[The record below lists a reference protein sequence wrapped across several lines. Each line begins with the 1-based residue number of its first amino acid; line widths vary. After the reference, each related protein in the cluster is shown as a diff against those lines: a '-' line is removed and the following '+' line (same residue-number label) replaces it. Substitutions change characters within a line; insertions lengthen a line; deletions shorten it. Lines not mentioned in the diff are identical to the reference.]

1 MAQKFNLNVFS
12 YDIDELEDLLSLEKP
27 YSKDHLHQS
36 CDALREKLFSDESQT
51 ENDKAALNGFLKQVK
66 IKLNRNCE
74 NLPEISE
81 KPQLIIPSINEMLV
95 TPDVSVLN
103 PDEYKQDKFVPT
115 YPAEN
120 AAKNINPLKKR
131 LIRKTLNIDTRFRD
145 NYYTTESTDIMVNLP
160 TVIKNAV
167 SMRLCGFEL
176 PPCPIY
182 TIDKKYGNNFFHI
195 STDLV
200 SSPNPTWHPIT
211 IGDGNYNMEEMVQAI
226 NNQIAANAI
235 LNGGN
240 MQVVAD
246 VNKPTCK
253 IIFNF
258 PFVDPE
264 DCGLAFNLDRSIPYT
279 APNIV
284 KNNNVS
290 LQWKLGWILG
300 FTIAEYRMSA
310 GGPAGSGVFMGEAPY
325 DGAGAKYLYL
335 VVDDFNNNVNN
346 YFVGA
351 FNSSILNQNI
361 LARLPQYT
369 RNDEGNQQSDAV
381 SEMTIAERNYFGPI
395 HIQKL
400 KIQLIDEFGRIVSLN
415 NRDYSIAL
423 EFNCIYN

>member
-36 CDALREKLFSDESQT
+36 CDALREKLFSDKSQT

-81 KPQLIIPSINEMLV
+81 QLIIPNVNEMLV

-103 PDEYKQDKFVPT
+103 PDEYREDEFVPT

-145 NYYTTESTDIMVNLP
+145 NYYTTESTDLMLNLP
-160 TVIKNAV
+160 TVIKNV
-167 SMRLCGFEL
+167 ISMRLCGFEL

-182 TIDKKYGNNFFHI
+182 TVDKKYGNNFFHI
-195 STDLV
+195 TIDATTAT
-200 SSPNPTWHPIT
+200 PTWHPIT
-211 IGDGNYNMEEMVQAI
+211 IGDGNYNIEEMVQAI
-226 NNQIAANAI
+226 NNQIAANAT
-235 LNGGN
+235 LNGK
-240 MQVVAD
+240 VDAD
-246 VNKPTCK
+246 INKPTCK

-258 PFVDPE
+258 PDNSLVPQ
-264 DCGLAFNLDRSIPYT
+264 DCGLAFNLDRNIQYT

-310 GGPAGSGVFMGEAPY
+310 GGLAGSGVFIGEAPY
-325 DGAGAKYLYL
+325 DGAGSKYLYL

-369 RNDEGNQQSDAV
+369 RNDEANQQSDAIN
-381 SEMTIAERNYFGPI
+381 EMTIAERNYFGPI

-400 KIQLIDEFGRIVSLN
+400 KIQLIDEFGRVVSLN

>member
-145 NYYTTESTDIMVNLP
+145 NYYTTESTDIMINLP
-160 TVIKNAV
+160 TVIKNAI

-182 TIDKKYGNNFFHI
+182 TVDKKYGNNFFHI
-195 STDLV
+195 TIDAGT
-200 SSPNPTWHPIT
+200 TWWPIT
-211 IGDGNYNMEEMVQAI
+211 IADGNYNMQEMVQAI
-226 NNQIAANAI
+226 NNQIAANAT
-235 LNGGN
+235 LNGGGGN
-240 MQVVAD
+240 LQVVAD

-258 PFVDPE
+258 PFGAPE
-264 DCGLAFNLDRSIPYT
+264 DCGLAFNLDRNIEYN

-300 FTIAEYRMSA
+300 FTLAEYRMSPA
-310 GGPAGSGVFMGEAPY
+310 VPGPAPGAVFMGEAPY

-369 RNDEGNQQSDAV
+369 RNDEANQQSDAV

>member
-103 PDEYKQDKFVPT
+103 PDEYRQDEFVPT

-145 NYYTTESTDIMVNLP
+145 NYYATTSTDIMINLP
-160 TVIKNAV
+160 TVIKNAI

-195 STDLV
+195 TTNGGSE
-200 SSPNPTWHPIT
+200 WHPIT

-226 NNQIAANAI
+226 NNQIAANGT

-240 MQVVAD
+240 MQVIAN
-246 VNKPTCK
+246 VNTPTCK
-253 IIFNF
+253 IIFKF
-258 PFVDPE
+258 PFAAPE
-264 DCGLAFNLDRSIPYT
+264 DCGLAFNLDKNIPYT
-279 APNIV
+279 SANIV

-300 FTIAEYRMSA
+300 FTIAEYRMSTGTVPGA
-310 GGPAGSGVFMGEAPY
+310 VFMGEAPY
-325 DGAGAKYLYL
+325 DGAGSKYLYL

-369 RNDEGNQQSDAV
+369 RNDEANQQSDAI

>member
-27 YSKDHLHQS
+27 YSKDHLYQS
-36 CDALREKLFSDESQT
+36 CDALRKKLFSDESQT

-81 KPQLIIPSINEMLV
+81 KPQLIIPNINEMLV

-103 PDEYKQDKFVPT
+103 PEEYKHNEFVPT

-145 NYYTTESTDIMVNLP
+145 NYYATESTDLMLNLP
-160 TVIKNAV
+160 TVIKNAI
-167 SMRLCGFEL
+167 SMRLVGFEL

-182 TIDKKYGNNFFHI
+182 TIDKRYPNNFFHI
-195 STDLV
+195 TINGGVD
-200 SSPNPTWHPIT
+200 WFPIT
-211 IGDGNYNMEEMVQAI
+211 IADGNYKADEMVQAI
-226 NNQIAANAI
+226 NNQINANAT
-235 LNGGN
+235 LNG
-240 MQVVAD
+240 QVSAEL
-246 VNKPTCK
+246 NEPTCK
-253 IIFNF
+253 IFFQF
-258 PFVDPE
+258 PIAPIADI
-264 DCGLAFNLDRSIPYT
+264 GLAFNLDRNIQYT
-279 APNIV
+279 TPNIV

-300 FTIAEYRMSA
+300 FTIAEYRMN
-310 GGPAGSGVFMGEAPY
+310 GTGVAGSGVFIAEAPY
-325 DGAGAKYLYL
+325 DGAGSKYLYL
-335 VVDDFNNNVNN
+335 VIDDFNNNVNN

-361 LARLPQYT
+361 LARLPQYS
-369 RNDEGNQQSDAV
+369 RNDRGNAQ
-381 SEMTIAERNYFGPI
+381 IADDINDLTSSERNYFGPI

>member
-81 KPQLIIPSINEMLV
+81 KKQLIIPNVNEMLV

-103 PDEYKQDKFVPT
+103 PDEYREDEFVPT

-145 NYYTTESTDIMVNLP
+145 NYYATESTDLMLNLP
-160 TVIKNAV
+160 TVIKNAI
-167 SMRLCGFEL
+167 SMRLVGFEL

-182 TIDKKYGNNFFHI
+182 TIDKRFPNNFFHI
-195 STDLV
+195 TI
-200 SSPNPTWHPIT
+200 NGGGNWHPIT
-211 IGDGNYNMEEMVQAI
+211 IADGNYKAPEMVQAI
-226 NNQIAANAI
+226 NNQINVNAT
-235 LNGGN
+235 LNGTVIAELN
-240 MQVVAD
+240 E
-246 VNKPTCK
+246 PTCK
-253 IIFNF
+253 IFFTFLAPLTSVNI
-258 PFVDPE
+258 
-264 DCGLAFNLDRSIPYT
+264 GLAFNLDRNIPYT
-279 APNIV
+279 SANIV

-300 FTIAEYRMSA
+300 FTIAEYRMSGA
-310 GGPAGSGVFMGEAPY
+310 GTGGTFIAEAPY
-325 DGAGAKYLYL
+325 DGAGSKYLYL

-361 LARLPQYT
+361 LARLPQYS
-369 RNDEGNQQSDAV
+369 RNDTGNSQVADDINDLTS
-381 SEMTIAERNYFGPI
+381 SERNYFGPI

>member
-103 PDEYKQDKFVPT
+103 PDEYRQDEFVPT

-145 NYYTTESTDIMVNLP
+145 NYYATESTDLMINLP
-160 TVIKNAV
+160 TVIKNAI
-167 SMRLCGFEL
+167 SMRLVGFEL

-182 TIDKKYGNNFFHI
+182 TIDKRYPNNFFHI
-195 STDLV
+195 TINGGVD
-200 SSPNPTWHPIT
+200 WFPIT
-211 IGDGNYNMEEMVQAI
+211 IADGNYTAPEMVQAI
-226 NNQIAANAI
+226 NNQINANAT
-235 LNGGN
+235 LNGEVYAELN
-240 MQVVAD
+240 E
-246 VNKPTCK
+246 PTCK
-253 IIFNF
+253 IFFQF
-258 PFVDPE
+258 PIAPIADI
-264 DCGLAFNLDRSIPYT
+264 GLAFNLDRNIQYT
-279 APNIV
+279 TPNIV

-300 FTIAEYRMSA
+300 FTIAEYRMN
-310 GGPAGSGVFMGEAPY
+310 GTGVAGSGVFIAEAPY
-325 DGAGAKYLYL
+325 DGAGSKYLYL
-335 VVDDFNNNVNN
+335 VIDDFNNNVNN

-361 LARLPQYT
+361 LARLPQYS
-369 RNDEGNQQSDAV
+369 RNEKGNSQVADDINDLTS
-381 SEMTIAERNYFGPI
+381 SERNYFGPI

>member
-27 YSKDHLHQS
+27 YSKDHLYQS
-36 CDALREKLFSDESQT
+36 CDALRTKLFSDESQT

-81 KPQLIIPSINEMLV
+81 KPQLIIPNINEMLV

-103 PDEYKQDKFVPT
+103 PEEYRHDEFVPT

-145 NYYTTESTDIMVNLP
+145 NYYATESTDLMLNLP
-160 TVIKNAV
+160 TVIKNAI
-167 SMRLCGFEL
+167 SMRLVGFEL

-182 TIDKKYGNNFFHI
+182 TIDKRYPNNFFHI
-195 STDLV
+195 TINAGVD
-200 SSPNPTWHPIT
+200 WFPIT
-211 IGDGNYNMEEMVQAI
+211 IADGNYKAPEMVQAI
-226 NNQIAANAI
+226 NNQINANAT
-235 LNGGN
+235 LNGEVLAELN
-240 MQVVAD
+240 E
-246 VNKPTCK
+246 PTCK
-253 IIFNF
+253 IFFQF
-258 PFVDPE
+258 PNAQTGDI
-264 DCGLAFNLDRSIPYT
+264 GLAFNLDRNIQYT

-300 FTIAEYRMSA
+300 FTIAEYRMN
-310 GGPAGSGVFMGEAPY
+310 GTGLAGSGVFIAEAPY
-325 DGAGAKYLYL
+325 DGAGSKYLYL
-335 VVDDFNNNVNN
+335 VIDDFNNNVNN

-361 LARLPQYT
+361 LARLPQYS
-369 RNDEGNQQSDAV
+369 RNDRGNAQ
-381 SEMTIAERNYFGPI
+381 IADDINDLTSSERNYFGPI

-400 KIQLIDEFGRIVSLN
+400 KIQLMDEFGRIVSLN

>member
-1 MAQKFNLNVFS
+1 MANKFNLNVFS

-27 YSKDHLHQS
+27 YSKDHLYQS
-36 CDALREKLFSDESQT
+36 CDALRKKLFSDESQT

-103 PDEYKQDKFVPT
+103 PEEYKQDEFVPT

-145 NYYTTESTDIMVNLP
+145 NYYTTEATDIMINLP
-160 TVIKNAV
+160 TVIKNAI
-167 SMRLCGFEL
+167 SMRLVGFEL

-195 STDLV
+195 TI
-200 SSPNPTWHPIT
+200 NNGATWHPIT
-211 IGDGNYNMEEMVQAI
+211 IADGNYTPPEMVQTI
-226 NNQIAANAI
+226 NNQIAANAT
-235 LNGGN
+235 LNGRVSAELN
-240 MQVVAD
+240 E
-246 VNKPTCK
+246 PTCK
-253 IIFNF
+253 IFFTFLAPLNSLDI
-258 PFVDPE
+258 
-264 DCGLAFNLDRSIPYT
+264 GLAFNLDTNIPYT

-300 FTIAEYRMSA
+300 FTIAEYRMSGA
-310 GGPAGSGVFMGEAPY
+310 GTGGTFIAEAPY
-325 DGAGAKYLYL
+325 DGAGSKYLYL
-335 VVDDFNNNVNN
+335 VIDDFNNNVNN

-361 LARLPQYT
+361 LARLPQYS
-369 RNDEGNQQSDAV
+369 RNDKGNAQVADDINDLTS
-381 SEMTIAERNYFGPI
+381 SERNYFGPI

>member
-27 YSKDHLHQS
+27 YSKDHLNES
-36 CDALREKLFSDESQT
+36 CDALREKLFSDENQT

-81 KPQLIIPSINEMLV
+81 KPQLIIPSVNEMLV

-103 PDEYKQDKFVPT
+103 PDEYKRDEFVPT

-120 AAKNINPLKKR
+120 TAKNINPLKKR

-145 NYYTTESTDIMVNLP
+145 NYYTTESTDLMLNLP

-182 TIDKKYGNNFFHI
+182 TVDKKYGNNFFHI
-195 STDLV
+195 TID
-200 SSPNPTWHPIT
+200 NGATWHPIT

-226 NNQIAANAI
+226 NNQIAANGT
-235 LNGGN
+235 LNDGN

-258 PFVDPE
+258 PFAAPE
-264 DCGLAFNLDRSIPYT
+264 DCGLAFNLDRNISYT
-279 APNIV
+279 SANIV

-300 FTIAEYRMSA
+300 FTIAEYRMSTGA
-310 GGPAGSGVFMGEAPY
+310 APGAVFMGEAPY

-346 YFVGA
+346 FFVGA

-369 RNDEGNQQSDAV
+369 RNDEANQQSDAV
-381 SEMTIAERNYFGPI
+381 NEMTIAERNYFGPI